1 MARENDNNV
10 EVIDPKDR
18 RYKDDNYFN
27 GNDRNERNNYSIR
40 YHYGCGCPFGLSSI
54 IISILLSIIFTFYSI
69 GCFKVKVRLET

>member
-27 GNDRNERNNYSIR
+27 GNERNNYSII
-40 YHYGCGCPFGLSSI
+40 YHYGCGCPFGCLSSI
-54 IISILLSIIFTFYSI
+54 IISILLSIIFTFLLNWM
-69 GCFKVKVRLET
+69 F

>member
-27 GNDRNERNNYSIR
+27 GNERNNYSIR
-40 YHYGCGCPFGLSSI
+40 YHYGCGCPFGCLFFNNHFYFAFNY
-54 IISILLSIIFTFYSI
+54 FTFLLNWM
-69 GCFKVKVRLET
+69 F

>member
-10 EVIDPKDR
+10 EVIDPEDR

-27 GNDRNERNNYSIR
+27 GNERNNYSIR
-40 YHYGCGCPFGLSSI
+40 YHYGCGCPFGCLSSL

-69 GCFKVKVRLET
+69 GCFKSKSET

>member
-27 GNDRNERNNYSIR
+27 GNERNNYSIR
-40 YHYGCGCPFGLSSI
+40 YHYGCGCPFVAFLQ
-54 IISILLSIIFTFYSI
+54 
-69 GCFKVKVRLET
+69 